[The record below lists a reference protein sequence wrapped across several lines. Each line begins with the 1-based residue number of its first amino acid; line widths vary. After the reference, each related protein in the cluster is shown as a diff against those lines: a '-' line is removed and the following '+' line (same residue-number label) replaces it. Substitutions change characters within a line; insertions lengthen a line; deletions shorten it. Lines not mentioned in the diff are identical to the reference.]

1 MPLGASF
8 LTELRMCLMNFCDF
22 NEPKQENNQL
32 PFKWVSNT
40 LRITW
45 PEEESCLGLWVTTW
59 IQYWF
64 YKVRL
69 TTSRRSVA
77 SYIISSAWKMS
88 SIIYKPYSSY
98 LTECLGDNCDIKSHY
113 SSHALEVFILFFNL
127 TVRTEKAKR
136 VKRFYSLLCLLL
148 RLTNR
153 ITDKWT
159 VGYLSV
165 HVFSTKV
172 LMYVS
177 YWRWNVHFMRSSKPR
192 KGLDICS
199 RAKAVFLSHIKT
211 LSMVRPLRN
220 SARDLPLKLS
230 KRLSDWVA

>member
-1 MPLGASF
+1 
-8 LTELRMCLMNFCDF
+8 MNFRVF
-22 NEPKQENNQL
+22 NEPAKQESNL
-32 PFKWVSNT
+32 LSFKWVVNT

-45 PEEESCLGLWVTTW
+45 PEEESCLGLSVTIW

-69 TTSRRSVA
+69 TTSRRLSVA

-88 SIIYKPYSSY
+88 SIIYKRYTSY
-98 LTECLGDNCDIKSHY
+98 LTECQGDNCDIESDY
-113 SSHALEVFILFFNL
+113 SSHALEVLILFFNL
-127 TVRTEKAKR
+127 TVRTQTAKTA
-136 VKRFYSLLCLLL
+136 KRFYSLQYLLL

-172 LMYVS
+172 LIEDTICTS
-177 YWRWNVHFMRSSKPR
+177 HTGDAWDLHFMWSSKPR

-199 RAKAVFLSHIKT
+199 RAKTVSSCLSHIKT

-220 SARDLPLKLS
+220 PARDLPLKLS
-230 KRLSDWVA
+230 KRLSD